1 MRGHDEVHPQFD
13 GVGHE
18 HSWTIRWTPW
28 RNKSPSPHQIHGPAR
43 GQTGPRRH
51 TRIAATRRP
60 LPLSR
65 VTRCERVA
73 MPPSPADFVLVF
85 PSLIDERSG
94 NERAGYSLHVD
105 DNLSSRVSL
114 LQIADRLRNVAQ
126 SVTPVDD
133 RCDLASLH
141 QLAHEGQILFA
152 QPRQKHVKVL
162 AHKP

>member
-1 MRGHDEVHPQFD
+1 VDTVEEQIRFVMPD
-13 GVGHE
+13 
-18 HSWTIRWTPW
+18 SWACERTD
-28 RNKSPSPHQIHGPAR
+28 
-43 GQTGPRRH
+43 RRATSH
-51 TRIAATRRP
+51 ANSGNATATAAI
-60 LPLSR
+60 R
-65 VTRCERVA
+65 VTHCERVA
-73 MPPSPADFVLVF
+73 MPPSPANFVVVF
-85 PSLIDERSG
+85 PSLIDERSD

-141 QLAHEGQILFA
+141 QLAHEGQILVA